1 LRGPF
6 NLTFTSQCGS
16 SITIKVNVI
25 N

>member
-6 NLTFTSQCGS
+6 NVTFTSQCGS
-16 SITIKVNVI
+16 SITVKVNVT